1 MQHRLFDAVV
11 VGAGPSGATCALH
24 LEHMGYEV
32 VLLDKTSFPREKI
45 CGDGLTGHVLFE
57 LNKLGLLDD
66 FFALENKNAI
76 VGGRLYAPNG
86 KYVDFRDVLG
96 NQFNNDF
103 CYIMK
108 RGLFDNFLVEKIRE
122 KDRIHFVEN
131 FKIEEAVIE
140 ENWATVKGK
149 KATFKARVLIAADG
163 ASSLLS
169 RRLLKYK
176 PDPGKMFVTAQ
187 AYYRGVEPIYEND
200 MVEAFCAR
208 EILPGYFWIFPE
220 SDNIFN
226 VGLGVI
232 ADVARKKKINPVKI
246 LDELIEKY
254 DFLSKRFAGA
264 EKITNNRGGLIPFD
278 TCTRKISGERFLL
291 LGDAA
296 SITNPV
302 TGEGIGYGM
311 NSGRI
316 AAHHLKNCFE
326 SKDFSAANMRQYDQ
340 AVAVKFRKTLK
351 RTMHLQ
357 KIIRFPAFINRI
369 AGNISKNDNLH
380 RKIEQILANRK
391 KYQEIYN
398 PLFYYRIFFG

>member
-1 MQHRLFDAVV
+1 MQDRLFDAVV

-24 LEHMGYEV
+24 LEQMGYKV
-32 VLLDKTSFPREKI
+32 ALLDKASFPREKI

-57 LNKLGLLDD
+57 LNELGLLDD
-66 FFALENKNAI
+66 FLRLEKKNAI
-76 VGGRLYAPNG
+76 VGGRMYAPNG

-103 CYIMK
+103 CYIMN

-122 KDRIHFVEN
+122 KYRIQFVEN
-131 FKIEEAVIE
+131 FKVEEAAIE
-140 ENWATVKGK
+140 KDCAIVKGK
-149 KATFKARVLIAADG
+149 NAVFKASVLIAADG
-163 ASSLLS
+163 ASSILS

-176 PDPGKMFVTAQ
+176 PDRGKMFVTAQ

-208 EILPGYFWIFPE
+208 EILPGYLWIFPE

-226 VGLGVI
+226 VGLGVV
-232 ADVARKKKINPVKI
+232 ADVARKKKNNPVKI
-246 LDELIEKY
+246 LDELIVKY

-278 TCTRKISGERFLL
+278 TCKRKISGERFLL

-316 AAHHLKNCFE
+316 AAHHLKNCFD
-326 SKDFSAANMRQYDQ
+326 SKDFSTAYMKQYDQ
-340 AVAVKFRKTLK
+340 AVAAKFRKILK
-351 RTMHLQ
+351 RTMYLQ
-357 KIIRFPAFINRI
+357 KAIRFPGFINRI
-369 AGNISKNDNLH
+369 AGNISKNEKLH
-380 RKIEQILANRK
+380 GKIERILADRK